1 MKKRILNFIHHI
13 LFRLRTIPFLMIL
26 PGILF
31 IVLVGAISFT
41 INRTQAVISK
51 EIYATLATIKFIEDT
66 PLGPQEINFTDK
78 TLNIFGTS
86 VERGEKVFVT
96 TEELLKEIQIQDIVF
111 PPLREERLK
120 IVDNSNQGFVENY
133 FKAVYNLMSELNT
146 TEDLNQITM
155 QAIDGK
161 LDQITYARNQTK
173 SVYRDMYGIEV
184 PREAVDLHK
193 NYLRIIQTQYNLF
206 DNIANIKNDPARL
219 RIDLILTQEILVR
232 LQEVINQQLEHA
244 SQYYNVKI
252 QKNSTSS

>member
-1 MKKRILNFIHHI
+1 
-13 LFRLRTIPFLMIL
+13 MIL